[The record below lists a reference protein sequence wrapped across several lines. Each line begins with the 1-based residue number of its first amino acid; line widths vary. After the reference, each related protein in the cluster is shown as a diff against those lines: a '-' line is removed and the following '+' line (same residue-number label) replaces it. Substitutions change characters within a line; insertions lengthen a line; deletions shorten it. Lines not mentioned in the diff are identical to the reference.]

1 MERLRLD
8 KTAQRRRYHIRTARV
23 LCISLAV
30 SFFLSHQWS
39 AFSYGNDSL
48 PNGHEA
54 LIDKHQK
61 FVKELYKSSFAIPFY
76 IESSVS
82 KNASHVDIYG
92 TIGYSFEIV
101 QKELLVPTNWC
112 ELLLPHMNVKA
123 CTYEKVKDSWLLN
136 IYNVGKFSEPLED
149 AYHMKF
155 EYRVSTLQPRY
166 FDILLA
172 APDGPSG
179 TENHHFELEATP
191 QDDGRTFIH
200 LKYSYIY
207 SPIVYVIMKLF
218 GGSKTGF
225 SITGTDSAGNPVYVD
240 GLRGS
245 VERSVVCYY
254 IAILAY
260 LDALEAPAEQRFEK
274 HISRWYDLAGRFKTQ
289 LIEMKKEDYL
299 KYKREDRALHPTGK

>member
-1 MERLRLD
+1 MR
-8 KTAQRRRYHIRTARV
+8 AASV
-23 LCISLAV
+23 LCIFMTA
-30 SFFLSHQWS
+30 SFFLSPQWS
-39 AFSYGNDSL
+39 EFSYANNSL

-54 LIDKHQK
+54 LIGKHQK
-61 FVKELYKSSFAIPFY
+61 FVEELEKSSFAIPFY

-92 TIGYSFEIV
+92 TIGYPFEIV

-155 EYRVSTLQPRY
+155 EYRVSALQPRY
-166 FDILLA
+166 FDISLV
-172 APDGPSG
+172 APEGPSG
-179 TENHHFELEATP
+179 TEDHQFGLEATP
-191 QDDGRTFIH
+191 LDEGKTFIH
-200 LKYSYIY
+200 LKYSYSY
-207 SPIVYVIMKLF
+207 SPVLYFIMKLF

-225 SITGTDSAGNPVYVD
+225 SVTGMGSAGNPVYVD

-245 VERSVVCYY
+245 VERNVVCYY

-260 LDALEAPAEQRFEK
+260 MDALEAPAEQRFEK

-289 LIEMKKEDYL
+289 LLEMKKEDYL
-299 KYKREDRALHPTGK
+299 KYKREDRALHPPGK